1 MKKLL
6 LILLCLPFIGFGQS
20 KTHYYSDI
28 NIGILTCQ
36 NYVEV
41 ELESGDSTFFMYVVY
56 KDQRYRNLDYTG
68 NIYISTKYHKHSAI
82 DNLVEDMTTCV
93 KYMDDPSIAWTDSK
107 TGLFTLLA
115 GSPRMFITAD
125 GGEMGYLEKDDAELF
140 LAWLSQL
147 TYPKGKKKKKKK
159 SNRKSPFRTY

>member
-6 LILLCLPFIGFGQS
+6 LIILSLSLSTTAFSQS

-28 NIGILTCQ
+28 NIGILRCQ

-41 ELESGDSTFFMYVVY
+41 DLDSGDSTFLMFVIY
-56 KDQRYRNLDYTG
+56 KDQRYRNLDYNGT
-68 NIYISTKYHKHSAI
+68 IMLSSKYHKHTAI
-82 DNLVEDMTTCV
+82 DELVEDMTTCV
-93 KYMDDPSIAWTDSK
+93 KYMSDPSIAWTDSK

-140 LAWLSQL
+140 LAWTSQL
-147 TYPKGKKKKKKK
+147 TFPKGKKKKKYKK
-159 SNRKSPFRTY
+159 NRK